1 MFDATDDAR
10 SMNGFELCGNGSTSA
25 QYLYEHYW
33 LQTQA
38 RRHRWYMA
46 RWFLLVGSSW
56 KFPHNGMRTILVQS
70 EAKVIPQDQN
80 AGTALGRTFWSCSK
94 EKILHL

>member
-38 RRHRWYMA
+38 RRIDGTWLDGFYWSVA
-46 RWFLLVGSSW
+46 AGN
-56 KFPHNGMRTILVQS
+56 FPIM
-70 EAKVIPQDQN
+70 E
-80 AGTALGRTFWSCSK
+80 
-94 EKILHL
+94 